1 MGFPTI
7 TAERKGKSSSGKMRS
22 LVAVTFLLAV
32 ASGDEMKK
40 KIHQDMMIMS
50 NQAMCW
56 GKGNM
61 LYFKLALMKAMEECE
76 GGHSSTT
83 KPANPFA
90 QLTSS
95 NSPFQGLPAPIN
107 NPFKSNNN
115 PFAGARDTSK
125 TSTINANA
133 LKDLL
138 FNNFRNKRQAE
149 GLIEVTE
156 EDFAEFLEDFDEFKD
171 HVASKMSTLT
181 CVLVKMNMLDSN
193 FQVNLKGYTDD
204 FWNQI
209 DLSQTLAGQD
219 PTWRQMVT
227 DGYKDCYDIARSFPQ
242 SALNKNPIMK
252 VFGRHM
258 VFFKCTK
265 KVEAHC
271 CGMACANHML
281 ETMYGPSDNFDWS
294 QYGLSNNKYE
304 RAAMTMK
311 VMYSTA
317 SPEESFVHNFFYM
330 DPMM

>member
-1 MGFPTI
+1 MG

-95 NSPFQGLPAPIN
+95 NSPFQSLPAPIN

-138 FNNFRNKRQAE
+138 FNK
-149 GLIEVTE
+149 
-156 EDFAEFLEDFDEFKD
+156 FKD

-252 VFGRHM
+252 V
-258 VFFKCTK
+258 
-265 KVEAHC
+265 
-271 CGMACANHML
+271 
-281 ETMYGPSDNFDWS
+281 S
-294 QYGLSNNKYE
+294 
-304 RAAMTMK
+304 
-311 VMYSTA
+311 
-317 SPEESFVHNFFYM
+317 
-330 DPMM
+330 

>member
-1 MGFPTI
+1 MG
-7 TAERKGKSSSGKMRS
+7 
-22 LVAVTFLLAV
+22 
-32 ASGDEMKK
+32 
-40 KIHQDMMIMS
+40 
-50 NQAMCW
+50 
-56 GKGNM
+56 
-61 LYFKLALMKAMEECE
+61 
-76 GGHSSTT
+76 
-83 KPANPFA
+83 
-90 QLTSS
+90 
-95 NSPFQGLPAPIN
+95 
-107 NPFKSNNN
+107 KSNNN
-115 PFAGARDTSK
+115 PFAGARDSVK

-265 KVEAHC
+265 KVDAHG
-271 CGMACANHML
+271 CGMAQAAHML
-281 ETMYGPSDNFDWS
+281 ETLYGSTDNFDWS
-294 QYGLSNNKYE
+294 SYGLPNNKYE
-304 RAAMTMK
+304 RAAMSMK
-311 VMYSTA
+311 VMYGTS
-317 SPEESFVHNFFYM
+317 SPEEAFVHNFFYA

>member
-76 GGHSSTT
+76 GG
-83 KPANPFA
+83 
-90 QLTSS
+90 QS
-95 NSPFQGLPAPIN
+95 NT
-107 NPFKSNNN
+107 N
-115 PFAGARDTSK
+115 PFAGARDSVK

-138 FNNFRNKRQAE
+138 FNNFRSKRQAE

-242 SALNKNPIMK
+242 SILNKNPIMK

-258 VFFKCTK
+258 VFFKCTR

-271 CGMACANHML
+271 CGMAQANHMI
-281 ETMYGPSDNFDWS
+281 ETLYGDNDQGYNWA
-294 QYGLSNNKYE
+294 QHGLPNNKYE
-304 RAAMTMK
+304 RAAMYVK
-311 VMYSTA
+311 VQYGTA
-317 SPEESFVHNFFYM
+317 TPEEKFVHNFFYM
-330 DPMM
+330 DPAM